1 MLLEF
6 VLFLSRSRV
15 QLCTFE
21 LLNYYF
27 CPVSCTISLK
37 MPNFGDT
44 AQENT
49 SQVSDD
55 GEWPVVFLFVCFC
68 VCVCVCVCVVLSS
81 LCSQRDTLDTRG
93 FFSRAAHAYKQFRQF

>member
-15 QLCTFE
+15 QPRPFE
-21 LLNYYF
+21 LLNYF
-27 CPVSCTISLK
+27 FSFVSCTVSLK

-49 SQVSDD
+49 SGVSDGD
-55 GEWPVVFLFVCFC
+55 EWPVVFLFVCFFFF
-68 VCVCVCVCVVLSS
+68 VVLSS
-81 LCSQRDTLDTRG
+81 LRSQRDTLDTKG
-93 FFSRAAHAYKQFRQF
+93 FFSRASNAYKQFHQL